1 MPPKAHLGLLLLK
14 ARTAAVL
21 AALIG
26 LLACEGIEAPNA
38 LGLSPAWMM
47 NINIISTLLPYVS
60 GVYLRQKFVYAMCIC
75 QICPSAR
82 AVAAKRPMT
91 SSSGHAPTSIDDEPG
106 AVVAGGNGVDPQRK
120 AALLAEV

>member
-82 AVAAKRPMT
+82 AFTQNGHLQAVFAEAAVAMHLP
-91 SSSGHAPTSIDDEPG
+91 
-106 AVVAGGNGVDPQRK
+106 
-120 AALLAEV
+120 ALMMSLVLLLPVGTA